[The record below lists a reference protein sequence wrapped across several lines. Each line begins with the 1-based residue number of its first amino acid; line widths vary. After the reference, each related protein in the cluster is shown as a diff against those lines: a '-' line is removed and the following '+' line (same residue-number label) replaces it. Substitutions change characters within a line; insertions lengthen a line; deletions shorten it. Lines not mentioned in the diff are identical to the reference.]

1 MSFYRVKLL
10 ESEYVVLKEVGK
22 EKNPQSVILNYT
34 VIGEYRSTLGRSK
47 VIFSLPLH
55 MKNCQ
60 HLNKQRQGDERKAY
74 GFNSWKLYC
83 DTGIFRKE
91 DPEDSSRA
99 FYFHAHVLG
108 SNGLPCRHVST

>member
-1 MSFYRVKLL
+1 MSFYSVTLL

-22 EKNPQSVILNYT
+22 EKSTICYLNYT

-91 DPEDSSRA
+91 DPEDSRRA
-99 FYFHAHVLG
+99 FSFHAHVVG